1 MATFAKGLLQRY
13 EVANMMNVRTIGG
26 VAAASVLLLA
36 PSIARADTN
45 VTPAATLVYNF
56 TYSANNQIS
65 SRDSANPAQAYGAVN
80 SSTGGN
86 DFTNPNSGQGH
97 YEATLTDK
105 GTMTVNIIGKQPD
118 GGLILN
124 ISEAGENARR
134 APAATCVVYGNTR
147 VICDPNKTVFSEEYT
162 LLRFLGLN
170 FVDPS
175 QLDANKHWNATGIGG
190 PGLDVSASYTI
201 NSNDKGQMQIG
212 ETRKITNT
220 GSTIR
225 VTTDVESK
233 IGYDYNRSVPTSVEE
248 YVQQRNDQGT
258 NGNSL
263 TTYQTTLQL
272 VSDTMAKT

>member
-1 MATFAKGLLQRY
+1 
-13 EVANMMNVRTIGG
+13 MMNFREIGG
-26 VAAASVLLLA
+26 VAAASVMLLA
-36 PSIARADTN
+36 PVIARADTN

-56 TYSANNQIS
+56 TYSANNNIS
-65 SRDSANPAQAYGAVN
+65 ARDSASPAQAYGSPN
-80 SSTGGN
+80 SSGGN
-86 DFTNPNSGQGH
+86 NPANPGSGQSH

-105 GTMTVNIIGKQPD
+105 GTMTVNIIGKQQD
-118 GGLILN
+118 GGLIMN
-124 ISEAGENARR
+124 ISEVGENARR

-147 VICDPNKTVFSEEYT
+147 VICDPNKTVFTEEYT

-175 QLDANKHWNATGIGG
+175 QLDANKHWNATGLSG
-190 PGLDVSASYTI
+190 PGLDISASYTI
-201 NSNDKGQMQIG
+201 NSNNNGQMQIG
-212 ETRKITNT
+212 ETRKIANT

>member
-1 MATFAKGLLQRY
+1 MLSLRAIV
-13 EVANMMNVRTIGG
+13 VAG
-26 VAAASVLLLA
+26 AASVLLA
-36 PSIARADTN
+36 PGIARADTS

-56 TYSANNQIS
+56 TYSSNNQITA
-65 SRDSANPAQAYGAVN
+65 RDSSNAAQDYGAPN
-80 SSTGGN
+80 ATSGGN
-86 DFTNPNSGQGH
+86 SFANTGSGQAH
-97 YEATLTDK
+97 YEAALDDK
-105 GTMTVNIIGKQPD
+105 GTMTVNVIGKQQD

-124 ISEAGENARR
+124 ISEIGQNARR

-162 LLRFLGLN
+162 LLRFLGVN

-175 QLDANKHWNATGIGG
+175 QLDANKHWEATGLSG
-190 PGLDVSASYTI
+190 PGLDISASYTI
-201 NSNDKGQMQIG
+201 NSNNNGQMQIG
-212 ETRKITNT
+212 ESRKITNT

-233 IGYDYNRSVPTSVEE
+233 IGYDYNRLVPTAVDE
-248 YVQQRNDQGT
+248 YVQQRNDRGT
-258 NGNSL
+258 NGTSL